1 MIIQQLPLA
10 LIFPPR
16 FSHLF
21 QYRSIHNI
29 SEVLVEK
36 SSEMTLEKF
45 LLKIGVNNEKP
56 KIELKTLEEIQLKTI
71 QSISYENLSVIF
83 GEEMQIK
90 EWALIHIIFN

>member
-1 MIIQQLPLA
+1 
-10 LIFPPR
+10 
-16 FSHLF
+16 
-21 QYRSIHNI
+21 
-29 SEVLVEK
+29 
-36 SSEMTLEKF
+36 MTLEKF

-83 GEEMQIK
+83 GEDMQIK